1 MGCDARTLRAVGLL
15 GNAVL
20 AITAVGVLSTL
31 LCLAALRG
39 RSRRGRRLAPPRVP
53 EVGAS

>member
-20 AITAVGVLSTL
+20 AIAAVGVLSTL

-39 RSRRGRRLAPPRVP
+39 RSRRG
-53 EVGAS
+53 